1 MIFHLPLQSIL
12 TSQERDTGVKVR
24 VYSGD
29 NISVVVPTS
38 TVYVFKDIVGN
49 DKQILLR
56 LER

>member
-38 TVYVFKDIVGN
+38 TVFKDIVGN
-49 DKQILLR
+49 DKQILR
-56 LER
+56 LERE